1 MSQLKPSSSRSSWLD
16 EKLKHEYSALG
27 LGKGKDERNPLGL
40 GLEGF
45 PLDENV
51 GGLTADSMAPD
62 CDDQP
67 LEL

>member
-1 MSQLKPSSSRSSWLD
+1 MSQLKPSSSRSLWLD
-16 EKLKHEYSALG
+16 EKFKHEYSALD
-27 LGKGKDERNPLGL
+27 LGKREDERNLGL

-45 PLDENV
+45 PLDETV

>member
-1 MSQLKPSSSRSSWLD
+1 VSDLELWSFRSSLLD

-27 LGKGKDERNPLGL
+27 LGKREDERNPLGL